1 MLGDDSRPA
10 VLQVYVASLQG
21 GMRRWWG
28 AHVYR
33 VPLVR
38 RAVEHM
44 AHVLARLGRAGVAN
58 VRHQIELGADGLLA
72 TGRGRSVHVI
82 LQLQVLDGEGDEGG
96 VLLDEEVV
104 ELEALVVQDE
114 VARQR
119 VRQPEP
125 AQQPAPQL
133 LRGLAVEFLLRDGKN
148 TSATSAMPRARQ
160 ALGVGTAAAAFPVP
174 GKGRP
179 GKARA
184 GTHE

>member
-1 MLGDDSRPA
+1 
-10 VLQVYVASLQG
+10 
-21 GMRRWWG
+21 MRRWRG

-33 VPLVR
+33 VPLIR

-72 TGRGRSVHVI
+72 TGRRRSVHVI
-82 LQLQVLDGEGDEGG
+82 LQLQILDGESDEGG

-104 ELEALVVQDE
+104 ELEALVVEDE

-125 AQQPAPQL
+125 TQQPAPQL
-133 LRGLAVEFLLRDGKN
+133 LRGLAVEFLLRWKD

-160 ALGVGTAAAAFPVP
+160 ALGVGTAASAFPVQ

-179 GKARA
+179 GRARA
-184 GTHE
+184 GAHE